1 MKTKKEL
8 ELKKESLQN
17 RLSELKEKLPEG
29 QTTSEYI
36 EEIKRK
42 VYFINYRLK

>member
-1 MKTKKEL
+1 MKTKQEL
-8 ELKKESLQN
+8 ELKKESLFS